1 MSALE
6 YEIYLEEPK
15 RPDLT
20 IQLPQDFSDN
30 LSKRAHGSNIDQ
42 LILPK
47 ENVKKVL
54 LDFAYNMMPKEAT
67 DIAPIAHLAE
77 LSHNSTFGK
86 NIRRSFNETV
96 LENTDVD
103 DEQQLYLSA
112 LFSDLS
118 ILADYAKRTYADN
131 PNTLD
136 LRGLADIIQS
146 VNIESIALKAALD
159 MSNFRLLEG
168 RENPTQKEQEK
179 MRRVMASIRHIDS
192 ILLEVLGFD
201 ALAAKMLSKVYSYEL
216 KHQGDQQ
223 YVDAANAFFDRLNSQ
238 VDLKSEGERIV
249 RDLFADNNPDQ
260 YSVIE
265 NQEDHNVYFTDGKV
279 GVPDVDETFRVLTR
293 VKTIGSTAV
302 KMRNHAKYF
311 NEIRTPAD
319 IIGMTFIGADNEN
332 VQQILHHT
340 LEQIESHGI
349 ELVDAPGR
357 DTNVHIKGSQEF
369 LNFFNRPSSPL
380 VNRDDIRVRTELC
393 DNGYEAVKITMTKG
407 DCPIEMQFTHE
418 TARKASRTGLGSH
431 TLFKLQKLLGI
442 DIDSDMDDDE
452 IITILEETSR
462 RKKDFNQDN
471 LEIVPDSKARAE
483 QLIQLTR
490 REAVKREIEL
500 TEALG
505 RHSSNFLSP
514 VI

>member
-6 YEIYLEEPK
+6 YEFYLDEPK

-20 IQLPQDFSDN
+20 LQLPQDFSDN
-30 LSKRAHGSNIDQ
+30 LSKRAHGSNVDQ
-42 LILPK
+42 LIQPK

-54 LDFAYNMMPKEAT
+54 LDFAYNMMPEEAT
-67 DIAPIAHLAE
+67 NIAPIAHLAE
-77 LSHNSTFGK
+77 LSHHDTFGK
-86 NIRRSFNETV
+86 NIRRSFNETI
-96 LENTDVD
+96 LKNTDVD
-103 DEQQLYLSA
+103 DEQKLYLAA
-112 LFSDLS
+112 LFNDLS
-118 ILADYAKRTYADN
+118 ILANYAKKTYADD

-136 LRGLADIIQS
+136 LRSLADVIQS

-159 MSNFRLLEG
+159 MSNFRLLES
-168 RENPTQKEQEK
+168 RENPSEKEIEK
-179 MRRVMASIRHIDS
+179 MRRVIASIRHIDS

-201 ALAAKMLSKVYSYEL
+201 ALAAKMLSKVYTYEL
-216 KHQGDQQ
+216 KQQGDQQ
-223 YVDAANAFFDRLNSQ
+223 YVDAANKFFDHLKNQ
-238 VDLKSEGERIV
+238 VDLMSEGERIV

-265 NQEDHNVYFTDGKV
+265 NQEDHSVYFTDGKV
-279 GVPDVDETFRVLTR
+279 GVPDVDEHFRVLTR
-293 VKTIGSTAV
+293 VKTVGSTAV
-302 KMRNHAKYF
+302 KMRNHAREF
-311 NEIRTPAD
+311 DEVRPPAD

-332 VQQILHHT
+332 TQQILRHT

-369 LNFFNRPSSPL
+369 LDFFSSPNSPL

-418 TARKASRTGLGSH
+418 TSRKASRTGLGSH

-442 DIDSDMDDDE
+442 NIDSDMDDDE
-452 IITILEETSR
+452 IIAILEETAR

-471 LEIVPDSKARAE
+471 LEIVPDSKAHAE
-483 QLIQLTR
+483 QLIQLSL
-490 REAVKREIEL
+490 REAQKRSARLLEV
-500 TEALG
+500 LG
-505 RHSSNFLSP
+505 WYSSNYTAP
-514 VI
+514 VV